1 MFSLAENRK
10 IASSECNGAFPATRK
25 GKVERNKKKKKGGG
39 GGVDKYIPC
48 NSSEYLNRIILSQK
62 LSDLLY
68 SRINCT
74 S

>member
-39 GGVDKYIPC
+39 GEWTNIFLVIL
-48 NSSEYLNRIILSQK
+48 LNI
-62 LSDLLY
+62 
-68 SRINCT
+68 
-74 S
+74 

>member
-1 MFSLAENRK
+1 MVHFQQQEKERWKEIRRK
-10 IASSECNGAFPATRK
+10 R
-25 GKVERNKKKKKGGG
+25 GG

-62 LSDLLY
+62 LFDLLY